1 MVDDRTGFMAGRQKK
16 PDDARR
22 AGFKRREIRKI
33 NFNNVFVGDWLTT
46 SSRKS
51 GMNQTE

>member
-1 MVDDRTGFMAGRQKK
+1 MVDDRIGFWPVGKK

-33 NFNNVFVGDWLTT
+33 NLNNVFVGDWLTT